1 MVKVSGEVTLG
12 LFLVAMDR
20 DVGVIKLNNK
30 VNSKDSK

>member
-12 LFLVAMDR
+12 LFLVTMDR

-30 VNSKDSK
+30 VKSKDSK